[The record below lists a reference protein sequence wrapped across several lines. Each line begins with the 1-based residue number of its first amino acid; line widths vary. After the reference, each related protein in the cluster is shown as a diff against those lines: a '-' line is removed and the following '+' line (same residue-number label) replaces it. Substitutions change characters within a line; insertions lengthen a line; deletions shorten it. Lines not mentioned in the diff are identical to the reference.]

1 MSAIYRKELKIYF
14 SGALGFVIIALML
27 VFSGIFFTFTNLSQG
42 YTDFLYTLDPMKLV
56 LILAVPLLTMRTI
69 AEERH
74 SRTDQLLYSLPIR
87 LSHVVL
93 GKYFAMLTVFL
104 IPTLVV
110 ATYPLLMSALGKVS
124 LAAAYTALFGY
135 FLMGAALIAL
145 CTLISSL
152 MENQILAGA
161 VSLVVCFALWFLQWY
176 SDGIIPEGALVS
188 FLICV
193 GVCLLF
199 GLLVWRLSKS
209 LTVGAF
215 GALIPLIPTA
225 ILFFVKK
232 ELFEG
237 LVPDFLDTVNLFDR
251 VVGFFYG
258 YFDIEGLLFYLT
270 CIFVFLFLTVQAM
283 EARRKI

>member
-1 MSAIYRKELKIYF
+1 MSAIYRKELKVYF
-14 SGALGFVIIALML
+14 CGALGFVVMALML

-74 SRTDQLLYSLPIR
+74 SRTDQLLYSLPIH

-104 IPTLVV
+104 LPTLVMGC
-110 ATYPLLMSALGKVS
+110 YPLLMSAMGKVS
-124 LAAAYTALFGY
+124 LASAYTALFGY

-152 MENQILAGA
+152 MENQILAGG
-161 VSLVVCFALWFLQWY
+161 VSLVISFAFWFLQWY
-176 SDGIIPEGALVS
+176 VAGIIPEGALAS
-188 FLICV
+188 FLICM

-199 GLLVWRLSKS
+199 GVLVWRLSRN
-209 LTVGAF
+209 LTAGLI
-215 GALIPLIPTA
+215 GALIPLIPTLL
-225 ILFFVKK
+225 LFLLKK
-232 ELFEG
+232 AWFER
-237 LVPDFLDTVNLFDR
+237 LVPDFLKVVNPFDR

-258 YFDIEGLLFYLT
+258 YFDVKGLIFYLT
-270 CIFVFLFLTVQAM
+270 YIFVCLFLTVQIM
-283 EARRKI
+283 DARRKI

>member
-14 SGALGFVIIALML
+14 SGALGFVVMALML

-93 GKYFAMLTVFL
+93 GKFFAMLTVFL
-104 IPTLVV
+104 LPTLVV
-110 ATYPLLMSALGKVS
+110 GCYPLLMAAMGTVS
-124 LAAAYTALFGY
+124 LASAYTALFGY

-145 CTLISSL
+145 CTLISCL
-152 MENQILAGA
+152 MENQIVAGA
-161 VSLVVCFALWFLQWY
+161 VSLVVCFAFWFLQWY
-176 SDGIIPEGALVS
+176 ASGVIPEGALAS
-188 FLICV
+188 FLICLA
-193 GVCLLF
+193 VCLLM
-199 GLLVWRLSKS
+199 GLLVWRLSKN
-209 LTVGAF
+209 LAAG
-215 GALIPLIPTA
+215 LIGTLLFMIPTVV
-225 ILFFVKK
+225 IFLFKK
-232 ELFEG
+232 SSFEG
-237 LVPDFLDTVNLFDR
+237 LIPDFLEVVNPFER
-251 VVGFFYG
+251 VIGFFYG
-258 YFDIEGLLFYLT
+258 YFDVEGLIFYLT
-270 CIFVFLFLTVQAM
+270 YIFVCLFLTVQAM

>member
-93 GKYFAMLTVFL
+93 GKYFAMVTVFL
-104 IPTLVV
+104 IPTLVMGC
-110 ATYPLLMSALGKVS
+110 YPLLMSAMGKVS
-124 LAAAYTALFGY
+124 LASAYTALLGY

-145 CTLISSL
+145 CTLISCL
-152 MENQILAGA
+152 MENQIVAGA
-161 VSLVVCFALWFLQWY
+161 VSLVVCFAFWFLQWY
-176 SDGIIPEGALVS
+176 AAGVIPESALAS
-188 FLICV
+188 FLICIA
-193 GVCLLF
+193 VCLLV
-199 GLLVWRLSKS
+199 GVLVWRLSKN
-209 LTVGAF
+209 LTVGLI
-215 GALIPLIPTA
+215 GALIPMIPTLA
-225 ILFFVKK
+225 LFLIKK
-232 ELFEG
+232 SLFER
-237 LVPDFLDTVNLFDR
+237 LVPDFLDAINPFER

-258 YFDIEGLLFYLT
+258 YFDAEGLIFYLT
-270 CIFVFLFLTVQAM
+270 CIFVCLFFTVQAM
-283 EARRKI
+283 DARRKI